1 VNNLRA
7 AIAGVGFMGPTHT
20 QALRRLG
27 IDVVGLLGIS
37 EEEGRTAAQRLNVPR
52 FYKSLDE
59 LIGDAA
65 VDVVHICTPN
75 YLHYPM
81 AKAALQAGKH
91 VLVEKPLATSSRES
105 AELEALSRMV
115 GRAAAVDYNLRFYP
129 LCQDARARVQA
140 GLLGDVWLIHG
151 SYLQDWLYLPTD
163 WNWRLEP
170 ELGGSLRA
178 VADIGTHWLDMVT
191 WISGQRVTAVLADFS
206 TCLPTRQKPRREVET
221 FASKFAQAGDA
232 DEMPIH
238 TEDYATV
245 LLRFANGAHGTMTVS
260 QVSAGRKNR
269 LWYEIDGSRSSLAW
283 DSEMPN
289 QLWLGHRES
298 PNELMIK
305 DPALMLPGARATA
318 AFPGGHAEGY
328 PDTFVQMFKA
338 FYSYI
343 AAGDMAAPRAFP
355 TFEDGH
361 AEIVLCDAIAASAC
375 DGRWVSVDAAAR

>member
-115 GRAAAVDYNLRFYP
+115 GRAAVD
-129 LCQDARARVQA
+129 
-140 GLLGDVWLIHG
+140 
-151 SYLQDWLYLPTD
+151 
-163 WNWRLEP
+163 
-170 ELGGSLRA
+170 
-178 VADIGTHWLDMVT
+178 
-191 WISGQRVTAVLADFS
+191 
-206 TCLPTRQKPRREVET
+206 
-221 FASKFAQAGDA
+221 
-232 DEMPIH
+232 
-238 TEDYATV
+238 
-245 LLRFANGAHGTMTVS
+245 
-260 QVSAGRKNR
+260 
-269 LWYEIDGSRSSLAW
+269 
-283 DSEMPN
+283 
-289 QLWLGHRES
+289 
-298 PNELMIK
+298 
-305 DPALMLPGARATA
+305 
-318 AFPGGHAEGY
+318 
-328 PDTFVQMFKA
+328 
-338 FYSYI
+338 
-343 AAGDMAAPRAFP
+343 
-355 TFEDGH
+355 
-361 AEIVLCDAIAASAC
+361 
-375 DGRWVSVDAAAR
+375 